1 MGLVMLLVRL
11 LKGLLRVEGRGVS
24 VYLGLNWGCG
34 SEVLGSLG
42 HEILLK
48 LGGLLHLLGVL

>member
-1 MGLVMLLVRL
+1 MLLVRL
-11 LKGLLRVEGRGVS
+11 LEGLLRVEGRGVC

-34 SEVLGSLG
+34 SEVLGSLSN
-42 HEILLK
+42 EILLK